1 MEQKKTEN
9 KYKKEVLIFLIKKY
23 QDEIEEIEKIEKETQ
38 FLNRRLANTKEALK
52 QKIKIIKRSLEMLE
66 NIGCIVFSLVE
77 GIYKENKS
85 VKPVWVKQVFIDYNK
100 ILKK

>member
-1 MEQKKTEN
+1 MEQKKE
-9 KYKKEVLIFLIKKY
+9 YKKEVLIFLIKKY
-23 QDEIEEIEKIEKETQ
+23 QDEIEEIAKIEKETQ
-38 FLNRRLANTKEALK
+38 FLNKRLSNKKEALK

-85 VKPVWVKQVFIDYNK
+85 VKPVWVRQVFIDYNK
-100 ILKK
+100 IFKKKLH